1 MIAYEWISTMLE
13 VGTSQAKYLA
23 SLLILLSSF
32 AAARTLT
39 LTGNSYTVHQGDPA
53 PPCTFTAVDSSGPYV
68 WGNAVA
74 SGYPACS
81 TTYTATSSVGT
92 YPYTIAA
99 GTMTPQSDYSFV
111 FVAGTITV
119 IAPTGV
125 GQQNPIVPLQP
136 VGMMQ
141 NVTNALGTCTGM
153 VGDGVTLNI
162 VANTIN
168 CMEQT
173 ARKANGTYG
182 AAPKQFY
189 FPPGKYLIDDR
200 ILALGSAVIF
210 TGAGPARSVIKLQAS
225 APGFTNPAVFKDV
238 VYFQGANGYDG
249 YNEHFENIGVEIG
262 PGNPGSNGLQFI
274 GNNFDAIKNVTIAY
288 DDSVGKAAFAFTRAW
303 PGQTLAK
310 NIAGYGAQF
319 CILANGHAQYSLT
332 VDNITCQNQT
342 VAAITNGSYNI
353 SMSGLFSVN
362 DPIVWPNI
370 DGAAVLL
377 TGEAI
382 GPGSG
387 NALTNGSSG
396 VFEVRNFKQTGYTNT
411 MVDSNGNTTITSN
424 IAEHTSGTPQTLF
437 GTSPTSTVISPVPA
451 TPDATEVLSKRVL
464 QGCALGPD
472 PTTWTATAAGCA
484 YPTIYV
490 PVLHNYP
497 NNTVDTTQD
506 ANHTGFYTP
515 TTTGSFTLILGC
527 NINHFMGNGFTFS
540 RKYSLN
546 IVSNGT
552 TCNNTPLVI
561 DHFTSTLTGPTLNQ
575 NSSRPVVFEDTLL
588 FYNCTAGAGP
598 LFLEDI
604 ELGAATT
611 KFCSGQNIWARSLD
625 DEAEGSILAV
635 NNVTYVSATQ
645 TLTLTLNVD
654 PEMTVGSLLYFR
666 GLSPSTW
673 LNGTSGIVTN
683 ISGSTVTAT
692 WYGGAPHADQTATA
706 QTGGNY
712 RVQFDRIV
720 CTGCNLWWL
729 GYKTERIGSVVN
741 ITNGNVEGHGGF
753 YLPVRAA
760 VAGWPLFKITNSNA
774 FFTGSTSQ
782 ANTWQNWVTETRGTT
797 TRSLPNPGAAGS
809 KRNNLNVFYSNG
821 SAAVSR
827 RSGSDK

>member
-1 MIAYEWISTMLE
+1 M
-13 VGTSQAKYLA
+13 SQMKYLA
-23 SLLILLSSF
+23 GLLILLSSL

-74 SGYPACS
+74 SGYPVCS
-81 TTYTATSSVGT
+81 TTYTPTSSKGT
-92 YPYTIAA
+92 YAYKIAA
-99 GTMTPQSDYSFV
+99 GTMTPQSSYSFA
-111 FVAGTITV
+111 FVAGTINV

-125 GQQNPIVPLQP
+125 GQRNPIVPLQP

-189 FPPGKYLIDDR
+189 FPPGKYLIDDQ
-200 ILALGSAVIF
+200 ILALGSAVTF
-210 TGAGPARSVIKLQAS
+210 TGAGPTRSIIKLQAS

-238 VYFQGANGYDG
+238 VYFQGANGFDG
-249 YNEHFENIGVEIG
+249 YNEHFENIGIEIG
-262 PGNPGSNGLQFI
+262 PGNPGSNALQFI

-319 CILANGHAQYSLT
+319 CVLANGHAQYSLT

-353 SMSGLFSVN
+353 SMSGLFAVN

-370 DGAAVLL
+370 EGAAVLL
-377 TGEAI
+377 TAEAI

-411 MVDSNGNTTITSN
+411 MVDSNGSTTITSN
-424 IAEHTSGTPQTLF
+424 IVEHTSGTPQTLF
-437 GTSPTSTVISPVPA
+437 GTSPTSIVIGPVPA
-451 TPDATEVLSKRVL
+451 TPDATETLSKGVL

-484 YPTIYV
+484 YPTVYV

-497 NNTVDTTQD
+497 NNTVDTTHD

-515 TTTGSFTLILGC
+515 TTAGSFTLILGC
-527 NINHFMGNGFTFS
+527 NINHFMGNGFTFA

-552 TCNNTPLVI
+552 TCNSTPLVI

-575 NSSRPVVFEDTLL
+575 NSARPVVFEDTLL
-588 FYNCTAGAGP
+588 FYNCTTGAGP

-611 KFCSGQNIWARSLD
+611 NFCSGQNIWARSLD

-635 NNVTYVSATQ
+635 NNVAYVSATQ

-654 PEMTVGSLLYFR
+654 PGMIVGSLLYFR
-666 GLSPSTW
+666 GLSPSGW
-673 LNGTSGIVTN
+673 LNGTSGVVTN

-692 WYGGAPHADQTATA
+692 LYGGAHEDQPATA

-753 YLPVRAA
+753 YLPVRTA

-782 ANTWQNWVTETRGTT
+782 ANTWQNWVTETRGAT

-809 KRNNLNVFYSNG
+809 KRNNLNMFYSNG
-821 SAAVSR
+821 SAAAMSR
-827 RSGSDK
+827 RPASDK